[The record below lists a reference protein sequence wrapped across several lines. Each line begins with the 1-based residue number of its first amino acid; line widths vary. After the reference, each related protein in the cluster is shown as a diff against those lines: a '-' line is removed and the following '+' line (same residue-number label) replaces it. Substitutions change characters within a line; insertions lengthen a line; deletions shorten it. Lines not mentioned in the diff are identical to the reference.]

1 MMKDKVITKNNQV
14 SGKNKLQKAVFYVWN
29 HKVRYICIMMAV
41 VWFIIFCYIPMF
53 GIILST
59 KEYTFAGGIWGS
71 EFADPWYKWFKLFL
85 GNSTFW
91 VMLKN
96 TVTIS
101 FLKLLT
107 GFPAPIILA
116 LLLNEVR
123 VKWFK
128 KTVQTLSY
136 LPYFISWVVV
146 SAILN
151 QLLTPYGGQGPLNKV
166 LQVLTG
172 ATEAPYIY
180 GSAEGFYPIVLLSN
194 IWKGIGWGTIVYLAA
209 ISAINPEL
217 YEAALLDGAGRFRM
231 MWSITLP
238 SIKTTVGLLFILSLG
253 GLLSAGYDQIY
264 VMKSPA
270 NYKYSNILDIYII
283 DSGLNQ
289 GRYEIATAAQL
300 FQSVFALILTVGGN
314 FIMKKTTDVSL
325 W

>member
-1 MMKDKVITKNNQV
+1 MMKRVNFAALKAPFTRK
-14 SGKNKLQKAVFYVWN
+14 KLSKAGRYVWN
-29 HKVRYICIMMAV
+29 HKVRYTCILLAAA
-41 VWFIIFCYIPMF
+41 WFTVFCYVPMF

-71 EFADPWYKWFKLFL
+71 EFAEPWYKWFKLFL

-96 TVTIS
+96 TVIIS
-101 FLKLLT
+101 FLKLIT
-107 GFPAPIILA
+107 GFPAPIVLA
-116 LLLNEVR
+116 LMLNEVQCR
-123 VKWFK
+123 WFK
-128 KTVQTLSY
+128 KTVQTVSY

-166 LQVLTG
+166 FQALTG
-172 ATEAPYIY
+172 SSEPPYIY
-180 GSAEGFYPIVLLSN
+180 GAANAFYPIVILSN

-209 ISAINPEL
+209 ISGINPEL
-217 YEAALLDGAGRFRM
+217 YEAAVLDGAGRFRM
-231 MWSITLP
+231 MRSITLP

-264 VMKSPA
+264 VMKTPA

-314 FIMKKTTDVSL
+314 YVLRKTADVSL